1 MPVTRSQKSTTAT
14 NAATADSQDG
24 ATGLNRGLSD
34 SDAQNRVHKSAR
46 AEMRSILE
54 GNDLVSFSLTVLR
67 EDVGAH
73 PSSSDPDP
81 VAPF

>member
-14 NAATADSQDG
+14 NNAADSQDG